1 MGANSSS
8 PEEIPTPTFPV
19 PGGDIGVM
27 SVYQPFPLRIGGQQH
42 DACFQIGE
50 FSMPDATGVGTG
62 IVILIPLKVSS
73 NVGKGGKFIN
83 AFASSIP
90 NILGGTPDILTGF
103 PDVQV
108 TGLTSWNVADILQSD
123 RPFYTWTAKDG
134 TRVIVMAEPVLIS
147 DGDMTN
153 IKRLPITTPGDAIH
167 DIADN
172 IFYKSA
178 PPIDCA
184 GNPVLCRKPFT
195 IVQPPV
201 AVKKIEDRKEWGLT
215 VMSGVGYLFLMLIG
229 VWFALWLTT
238 GPGERMMKSIG
249 TTLGNMFT
257 SRRVKPAPPEP
268 AKPAPPPKEP
278 ASPRPPPSPTEP
290 APSPKAPTP
299 VAKPPP
305 LAPIRIPPTTETGGG
320 KPA

>member
-1 MGANSSS
+1 
-8 PEEIPTPTFPV
+8 
-19 PGGDIGVM
+19 
-27 SVYQPFPLRIGGQQH
+27 
-42 DACFQIGE
+42 
-50 FSMPDATGVGTG
+50 MPDATGVGTG

-134 TRVIVMAEPVLIS
+134 TRVIVMAEPIGIA

-172 IFYKSA
+172 IFYKAA

-184 GNPVLCRKPFT
+184 GNPLLCKKPFN
-195 IVQPPV
+195 IVQPQQYLPENSV
-201 AVKKIEDRKEWGLT
+201 SGGKRDVIMG
-215 VMSGVGYLFLMLIG
+215 GVGILWSFFLACFAAWIAIMLATGTGAKIISGISDGISKIIG
-229 VWFALWLTT
+229 AAKVA
-238 GPGERMMKSIG
+238 
-249 TTLGNMFT
+249 
-257 SRRVKPAPPEP
+257 KPAAPAP
-268 AKPAPPPKEP
+268 AKPA
-278 ASPRPPPSPTEP
+278 AP
-290 APSPKAPTP
+290 APNEPPVNPMFKPKPRSEPSA
-299 VAKPPP
+299 
-305 LAPIRIPPTTETGGG
+305 
-320 KPA
+320 